1 MTLDKLSGTTRERYK
16 WWEREREREER
27 KKKERE
33 REREQKSG
41 GYRKEEEKIEG
52 GGEERQKKKRKKKSR
67 VNTNYTVRY
76 GTIRQMFVG
85 GKRSRIGKGSVD
97 SFISR
102 VLISNIYYYYLELII
117 YNSESILYFIIL
129 VLMLRSTSYSI
140 GLTVLQN
147 IGTAARP
154 DKVRG
159 QLVLSRYPCRI
170 QRRKSDLVGTLF
182 PDLVS

>member
-52 GGEERQKKKRKKKSR
+52 GGEERQKRKEKKRKKKKKNR
-67 VNTNYTVRY
+67 VNKNYTVRY

-85 GKRSRIGKGSVD
+85 GKRSRIGKGSL
-97 SFISR
+97 FIHQYE
-102 VLISNIYYYYLELII
+102 ISYRALLLELIM
-117 YNSESILYFIIL
+117 
-129 VLMLRSTSYSI
+129 LM
-140 GLTVLQN
+140 
-147 IGTAARP
+147 
-154 DKVRG
+154 
-159 QLVLSRYPCRI
+159 SR
-170 QRRKSDLVGTLF
+170 DLLCSVEY
-182 PDLVS
+182 